1 MPNEPESKKAP
12 EPDESKTSKTQ
23 EKNETDRIADEA
35 AARAKKTAKRY
46 DRQHGTFPRGG
57 PSGMA

>member
-1 MPNEPESKKAP
+1 MANETENPKTPKLE
-12 EPDESKTSKTQ
+12 ESKTAKTP
-23 EKNETDRIADEA
+23 ENKKMRRIADEA
-35 AARAKKTAKRY
+35 AGKARKTTERF

>member
-1 MPNEPESKKAP
+1 MVTVPDNPRTPELA
-12 EPDESKTSKTQ
+12 ESRKLDAQRAK
-23 EKNETDRIADEA
+23 ELKRIADEA
-35 AARAKKTAKRY
+35 AAKARKTEKLY

>member
-1 MPNEPESKKAP
+1 MPNETENPKTPKL
-12 EPDESKTSKTQ
+12 DESKASKTP
-23 EKNETDRIADEA
+23 EDKKISRIADEA
-35 AARAKKTAKRY
+35 AAKARKTGKRY